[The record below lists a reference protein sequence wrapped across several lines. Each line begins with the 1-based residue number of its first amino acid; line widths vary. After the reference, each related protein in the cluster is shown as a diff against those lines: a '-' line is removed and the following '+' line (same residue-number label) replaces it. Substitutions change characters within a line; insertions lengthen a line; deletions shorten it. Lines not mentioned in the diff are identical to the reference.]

1 MPANFFDTGSTD
13 YTKYSVIARD
23 LVGGR
28 KVDLSTDIPAIGF
41 PILIALVN
49 TLSASVGITP
59 DLGMRVFSLIGMGI
73 VSVLVFVLARLV
85 WDVSRALV
93 AALLWMAYPFGL
105 WLTRQPNS
113 EIPFLVFF
121 YAGLGVLGYSLTSQH
136 PEKKQVFCAGIL
148 LGLATL
154 IRPASIGISLLVA
167 AALCL
172 VIRDR
177 PVRWRLLMGF
187 VLVMG
192 NLTALFPWEAWV
204 YSEIGEVVPVSTVG
218 ASSMRDG
225 LTFAV
230 AHKDYRQAL
239 SLPDD
244 VSALMQNAAMQK
256 DQLQSTK
263 DIALFLADEIRVRP
277 QAVLGLLAIKAV
289 RSWYGTDSQRF
300 EILSFVI
307 QSLYLGLASAGVC
320 LAWQKRKTT
329 RPLIMLLGVVVLY
342 FWAVT
347 IMVLSILRYMIPAM
361 GLLFIAIPG
370 VLPDTMSKNVNSE

>member
-1 MPANFFDTGSTD
+1 
-13 YTKYSVIARD
+13 
-23 LVGGR
+23 
-28 KVDLSTDIPAIGF
+28 
-41 PILIALVN
+41 
-49 TLSASVGITP
+49 
-59 DLGMRVFSLIGMGI
+59 
-73 VSVLVFVLARLV
+73 
-85 WDVSRALV
+85 
-93 AALLWMAYPFGL
+93 
-105 WLTRQPNS
+105 
-113 EIPFLVFF
+113 
-121 YAGLGVLGYSLTSQH
+121 
-136 PEKKQVFCAGIL
+136 
-148 LGLATL
+148 
-154 IRPASIGISLLVA
+154 
-167 AALCL
+167 
-172 VIRDR
+172 
-177 PVRWRLLMGF
+177 MGF

-307 QSLYLGLASAGVC
+307 QSLYLGFASAGVC